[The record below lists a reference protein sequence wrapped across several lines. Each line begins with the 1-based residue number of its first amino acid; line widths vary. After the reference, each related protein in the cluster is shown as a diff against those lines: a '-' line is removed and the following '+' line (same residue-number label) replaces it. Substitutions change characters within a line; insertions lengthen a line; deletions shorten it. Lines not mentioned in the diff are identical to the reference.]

1 MSRAVIAVHGG
12 AGSFEGLKWRE
23 EAPFRTHLVEA
34 CRAAAPYEDD
44 ALAMAA
50 AAVAHMEASGAFN
63 AGTGSVLNSEG
74 RQFLDGA
81 LARGWDSNFGAVA
94 NVQATYSAVRLAQAV
109 LEKSDHAFLVG
120 EGADAL
126 ARAEGLPPL
135 PAPNDALKRVHE
147 ELKNGKK
154 EKEKLGTFSFGG
166 ETDTVGAVALDAKGR
181 LAAAGS
187 TGGTWLKT
195 PGRVGDTPVWGCGFY
210 ADRHRAVCATGVGEL
225 LMRGM
230 ASIRVANLCEAGLN
244 PQDATE
250 KIAQELADAFDA
262 DSAGFI
268 AIDAQG
274 RLGFGMNTRGM
285 GRAHWRLGDEAG
297 PVQAIWPDED
307 FAALPQI
314 DL

>member
-1 MSRAVIAVHGG
+1 MKTMPSPWPQQP
-12 AGSFEGLKWRE
+12 WRTWKRP
-23 EAPFRTHLVEA
+23 APSTLERVPSLI
-34 CRAAAPYEDD
+34 R
-44 ALAMAA
+44 
-50 AAVAHMEASGAFN
+50 
-63 AGTGSVLNSEG
+63 EG

-126 ARAEGLPPL
+126 ARAEELPPL

-147 ELKNGKK
+147 EAQEREK

-210 ADRHRAVCATGVGEL
+210 ADPHRAVCATGVGEL

-244 PQDATE
+244 PKMPQKNCARTGRRLRRRFGW
-250 KIAQELADAFDA
+250 IYCNRRTGPV
-262 DSAGFI
+262 GFWHEH
-268 AIDAQG
+268 QG
-274 RLGFGMNTRGM
+274 HG
-285 GRAHWRLGDEAG
+285 AG
-297 PVQAIWPDED
+297 PLATGR
-307 FAALPQI
+307 
-314 DL
+314 